1 MIALIEALVPV
12 LAPVFAAAGVG
23 YVWARS
29 RHPFDLGFVT
39 RLVTYVGSPYLV
51 FSALTKFHVPAGEIV
66 GQAGLAF
73 LAVFACGLVGGLALR
88 LSGQPVRPFLP
99 TVMLPNAG
107 NLGLPI
113 AYFAFGDEG
122 LALALPFSAAMTMLQ
137 FTVGV
142 SCASGHSKWTEI
154 LKTPTIYAILLAIAF
169 AAADIEAPRWLAN
182 ATELLG
188 GVTLPLMLIALGVS
202 LASLRVANLGL
213 SLWLAGLRLALG
225 LAAGIGVVWLFDIPH
240 QTASVLILQSAMP
253 PAVFNYLFAARY
265 GGPVQEVAGAV
276 VVGTLIS
283 IATLPVLLAVLMA
296 GG

>member
-1 MIALIEALVPV
+1 MIALIAALVPV
-12 LAPVFAAAGVG
+12 LAPVIAAAAVG

-39 RLVTYVGSPYLV
+39 RLVTYVGSPCLV
-51 FSALTKFHVPAGEIV
+51 FSTLTRFHVPAGEILS
-66 GQAGLAF
+66 QAGLAV
-73 LAVFACGLVGGLALR
+73 LAVFACGLVGGLALYLTGR
-88 LSGQPVRPFLP
+88 TVRPLLP

-142 SCASGHSKWTEI
+142 SCASGHARWTEI
-154 LKTPTIYAILLAIAF
+154 LRTPTIYAILLALAL
-169 AAADIEAPRWLAN
+169 AATGIETPRWLGN

-202 LASLRVANLGL
+202 LASLRVAHLGR
-213 SLWLAGLRLALG
+213 SLWLAVLRLALG

-240 QTASVLILQSAMP
+240 PTAAVLILQSAMP

-265 GGPVQEVAGAV
+265 GGPVDEIAGAV
-276 VVGTLIS
+276 VVGTGIS
-283 IATLPVLLAVLMA
+283 IVTLPVLLAVLMGA
-296 GG
+296 